1 MSNNN
6 HVIEQ
11 IISSADIVKIIGKH
25 VELKRSGNEF
35 KGCCP
40 FHNEKSPSFFV
51 SPSKGVYNCFGCGV
65 AGNALTFLKEYEN
78 MTAGE
83 ALKELSRQTG
93 IELPKEP
100 INKNLLY
107 NKVKPPKPKTITLK
121 PNMVVPPPANPS
133 PNPSNVTSNTIQ
145 AENNPTTE
153 VDFADIENAGEQGFY
168 PVFYKNGYENGYDNS
183 YENSYDNGYEN
194 GYDYSAFDSTV
205 AYDDIV
211 PFEPEQNTNTTG
223 TLYELL
229 EKVNAFYRQQLKQ
242 NPSAL
247 QYFYQRGLNDNTM
260 ATFELGYA
268 PSDWQHLEKAFPED
282 IEGLKKLFLVK
293 ESERGDRT
301 YCFLRERVIFPIKDN
316 QGRIIGFGGRAMS
329 NDVQPKYL
337 NSKESPVFKKGMH
350 LYGMYEGRKA
360 KAKDW
365 LLVEGYMDVISL
377 YQAGVYGAVAAMGTA
392 IDTPQ
397 IEKLL
402 QLNPTLTLCLDGDEA
417 GQKAAWR
424 TMQVSLPALT
434 DSKELRF
441 LTLPQQHDP
450 DTFVKAFGGVAMRQ
464 QIANALPLSQYLFSM
479 LSRRYDISIAEGRGK
494 LLAEVGQLTQK
505 LPKGSYGWLLREDM
519 RAKMGLGK
527 RQQAKAAQ
535 DALLTYDSEM
545 TPQLMLQL
553 CFLYQPEILGAYI
566 IEDKQTN
573 LATRLNPRLIEDIF
587 YFSKA
592 DQIPLAIKKP
602 KPVENLPVDSP
613 LETAENQSQPQ
624 ENPPKPSFTV
634 PILWEDVAD
643 TQLFVLVDWIQQIY
657 PNLEQFSQPLA
668 ENYAEFEV
676 INAKAHYILA
686 GLSPTYQAQILP
698 KWRQF
703 FSELQQRQVY
713 DISDLV
719 TEIMIKL
726 VMDGLQ
732 KKVLTAN
739 GLPQKQWLSKQ
750 RQVIKDWQQA
760 WFEQKE
766 AS

>member
-1 MSNNN
+1 MSNNH

-100 INKNLLY
+100 IDRNLLY
-107 NKVKPPKPKTITLK
+107 KKVKPAQPTKPKTLPPK
-121 PNMVVPPPANPS
+121 PQQSAPTATTAPNANQNAS
-133 PNPSNVTSNTIQ
+133 QNSHQTTIQ
-145 AENNPTTE
+145 NNSQTENSPITD
-153 VDFADIENAGEQGFY
+153 VDFAEIGNGNEQDFY
-168 PVFYKNGYENGYDNS
+168 FDAYDTGYP
-183 YENSYDNGYEN
+183 
-194 GYDYSAFDSTV
+194 AFEGSI

-211 PFEPEQNTNTTG
+211 PFEPFEPEQTANTTG

-229 EKVNAFYRQQLKQ
+229 EKVSAFYRQQLKQ

-282 IEGLKKLFLVK
+282 IDGLKKLFLVRD
-293 ESERGDRT
+293 SERGGRT

-316 QGRIIGFGGRAMS
+316 QGRVIGFGGRAMS
-329 NDVQPKYL
+329 DDVQPKYL

-360 KAKDW
+360 KATDW

-402 QLNPTLTLCLDGDEA
+402 QLNPTLTLCLDGDTA
-417 GQKAAWR
+417 GQRATWR
-424 TMQVSLPALT
+424 TMEVSLPALS

-441 LTLPQQHDP
+441 LTLPQNHDP

-464 QIANALPLSQYLFSM
+464 QIAHAQPLSQYLFSI

-494 LLAEVGQLTQK
+494 LLAEVRQLTKK

-519 RAKMGLGK
+519 QAKMGLGK

-553 CFLYQPEILGAYI
+553 CFLYQPDVLGAYL
-566 IEDKQTN
+566 IENKQNN
-573 LATRLNPRLIEDIF
+573 LVTRLNPRLIEDIF

-592 DQIPLAIKKP
+592 DQLPLLTKKP
-602 KPVENLPVDSP
+602 KQFNTLTADVP
-613 LETAENQSQPQ
+613 LATTENQPPLQD
-624 ENPPKPSFTV
+624 NPPKPSFSV
-634 PILWEDVAD
+634 PLLWEDVAD
-643 TQLFVLVDWIQQIY
+643 TSLFVLVDWIQQIY

-668 ENYAEFEV
+668 ESYAEFEV

-686 GLSPTYQAQILP
+686 GLSPAYQAQILS
-698 KWRQF
+698 KWQTF
-703 FSELQQRQVY
+703 FNELQQRQVY

-726 VMDGLQ
+726 VMDGLD
-732 KKVLTAN
+732 KKIVTAN
-739 GLPQKQWLSKQ
+739 GLHKKQWLRKQ
-750 RQVIKDWQQA
+750 HQAIKDWQQA

-766 AS
+766 VS